1 MNSLQRARLSTRRL
15 WMALIVATAVLV
27 AVHAAG
33 SYAIAERLDR
43 EQLALDAGFA
53 VVLLIIAGWALARL
67 RRDRERAAV
76 EGLLLGLLSTPRNI
90 KDTATE
96 ALRVL
101 ADNGIGD
108 AAVVAI
114 VGEGDGPMHPT
125 AATGYPRGWLDSAP
139 TASLGAVGAAPRW
152 HRPKQPSLWV
162 EPVARRL
169 GGRPWTAEIP
179 LRSGTDTIGLL
190 IVSLRRPGILAHAG
204 LRELI
209 ATHLGAAFDHAAL
222 YEAAYRRER
231 DLEDLETRRRDF
243 MASLSHEIR
252 TPLTSIQA
260 FADLLRLDQGSMD
273 DTAREMVASLSGG
286 VDRLSALVN
295 DLIDL
300 GRTSSVE
307 LAAEPRDVDLATI
320 LRDAEATLRPSVM
333 LRGQTFVLDIPPGA
347 LRAHVDPR
355 LLEQVILNL
364 LSNATRY
371 TPPGGVIGLSA
382 FPLDDTTVRIEV
394 CDSGPGI
401 PPEERERI
409 FEPYY
414 RVRETERAVP
424 GSGLGLA
431 VARRLMDLCGGRIW
445 AEASDTGGARFCVDI
460 RTSA

>member
-1 MNSLQRARLSTRRL
+1 MNSVQRARLSTRRL

-27 AVHAAG
+27 GVHAAG

-53 VVLLIIAGWALARL
+53 VVLLILAGWSLTRL

-76 EGLLLGLLSTPRNI
+76 EGLLLDLLSTPRNI

-96 ALRVL
+96 ALRLL
-101 ADNGIGD
+101 AENGIGD

-114 VGEGDGPMHPT
+114 AGEGDGPLQPT
-125 AATGYPRGWLDSAP
+125 AATGYPRGWLDTAP
-139 TASLGAVGAAPRW
+139 VAGLRAAGAAPQW
-152 HRPKQPSLWV
+152 HRPKQPSPWV

-169 GGRPWTAEIP
+169 GGRPWIAEIP

-190 IVSLRRPGILAHAG
+190 IVSARRPGILAHAG

-209 ATHLGAAFDHAAL
+209 ATRLGAAFDHAAL

-231 DLEDLETRRRDF
+231 DLEETETRRRDF

-273 DTAREMVASLSGG
+273 DTARQMVASLSGG

-307 LAAEPRDVDLATI
+307 LAAEPRDVDLVTI

-333 LRGQTFVLDIPPGA
+333 LRDQTFVLDIPSAP
-347 LRAHVDPR
+347 LRVHVDPR

-364 LSNATRY
+364 LSNANRY
-371 TPPGGVIGLSA
+371 TPAGGVVGLSA
-382 FPLDDTTVRIEV
+382 FLLDDATVRIEV

-401 PPEERERI
+401 PAEERERI

-431 VARRLMDLCGGRIW
+431 VARRLIDLCGGRIW
-445 AEASDTGGARFCVDI
+445 ADESDTGGARFCVDI
-460 RTSA
+460 RASA